1 MCKGKLKVKFYNKQ
15 EAVKMKKNPV
25 LFLGHGS
32 PMNIILESEYTN
44 SLVQLAQSLPKPK
57 AILVVS
63 AHWLTKGTFLTSSSM
78 PETIYDFYGFPQELY
93 EIRYPCPGAADEIA
107 AAATVFKNAS
117 IRYDD
122 QRGIDHA
129 AWSVL
134 KHMYPKADIPV
145 IEMSLDHEKTP
156 QEHYELARQ
165 LAPLRE
171 QGFLII
177 GSGNLVHNLRV
188 IDWDMDVQPFDWAVN
203 FDSMVKKCLV
213 EKNHKPLIEY
223 EKAGKDALLSI
234 PTSEHYLPML
244 YAAALQNDDD
254 DLTFTYE
261 GFQNAS
267 ISMRCFSI
275 GNN

>member
-1 MCKGKLKVKFYNKQ
+1 MSTGGPF
-15 EAVKMKKNPV
+15 AMKKSPV

-32 PMNIILESEYTN
+32 PMNIILENEYTN
-44 SLVQLAQSLPKPK
+44 SLVHLAQSLPKPK

-63 AHWLTKGTFLTSSSM
+63 AHWLTKGTCITSGSA

-93 EIRYPCPGAADEIA
+93 DVRYPCPGAAKELEEA
-107 AAATVFKNAS
+107 AAVFKDAA
-117 IRYDD
+117 IIYDN

-134 KHMYPKADIPV
+134 KHMYPMADIPV
-145 IEMSLDHEKTP
+145 MEMSLDYRKTP
-156 QEHYELARQ
+156 QEHYELGRK

-177 GSGNLVHNLRV
+177 GSGNLVHNLRT
-188 IDWDMDVQPFDWAVN
+188 IDWEMEAEPYGWAIDFDH
-203 FDSMVKKCLV
+203 MVKQCLV
-213 EKNHKPLIEY
+213 EQNHKPLIEY
-223 EKAGKDALLSI
+223 EKMGKEALLSV
-234 PTSEHYLPML
+234 PTNEHYLPML
-244 YAAALQNDDD
+244 YAAALQEHDE
-254 DLTFTYE
+254 DLIFSYE

-275 GNN
+275 G

>member
-1 MCKGKLKVKFYNKQ
+1 
-15 EAVKMKKNPV
+15 MKKNPV

-32 PMNIILESEYTN
+32 PMNIILENEYTN
-44 SLVQLAQSLPKPK
+44 SLVQLSQLLPRPK
-57 AILVVS
+57 VILVVS
-63 AHWLTKGTFLTSSSM
+63 AHWLTKGTFITSGSN

-93 EIRYPCPGAADEIA
+93 EVRYPCPGPVKEIE
-107 AAATVFKNAS
+107 AAATVFKEAS
-117 IRYDD
+117 IVYDH

-134 KHMYPKADIPV
+134 KHMYPRADIPV
-145 IEMSLDHEKTP
+145 MEMSLDYQKKP
-156 QEHYELARQ
+156 QEHYELAQ
-165 LAPLRE
+165 KLAPLRE

-188 IDWDMDVQPFDWAVN
+188 IDWDMDAKPYDWAVN
-203 FDSMVKKCLV
+203 FDGIVKKCLV

-223 EKAGKDALLSI
+223 EKIGKEALLSI
-234 PTSEHYLPML
+234 PTNEHYLPML
-244 YAAALQNDDD
+244 YAAALQNHDE
-254 DLTFTYE
+254 DLTFSYE

-275 GNN
+275 GKF

>member
-1 MCKGKLKVKFYNKQ
+1 MS
-15 EAVKMKKNPV
+15 KNPV

-32 PMNIILESEYTN
+32 PMNIILSSEYTN
-44 SLVQLAQSLPKPK
+44 SLVQLAQSLPRPK
-57 AILVVS
+57 VILVVS
-63 AHWLTKGTFLTSSSM
+63 AHWLTKGTFITSSSA

-93 EIRYPCPGAADEIA
+93 DVRYPCPGAAKEIEA
-107 AAATVFKNAS
+107 AAAVFKTAS
-117 IRYDD
+117 IGYDN

-134 KHMYPKADIPV
+134 KHMYPNADIPV
-145 IEMSLDHEKTP
+145 IEMSLDYQKTP
-156 QEHYELARQ
+156 QDHYELAQQ

-188 IDWDMDVQPFDWAVN
+188 IDWEMDAQPYDWAVN
-203 FDSMVKKCLV
+203 FDSMVKQCLR

-223 EKAGKDALLSI
+223 EKNGKDALLSI
-234 PTSEHYLPML
+234 PTNEHYLPML
-244 YAAALQNDDD
+244 YAAALQDHDET
-254 DLTFTYE
+254 LTFSYE

-275 GNN
+275 GKN